1 MYCKYCN
8 RLLPDDMFYF
18 RKDTKR
24 REKMCLDCKSMYQK
38 EYQIKNKDRIN
49 QKRREERKKEKVIED
64 KIYKNKI
71 NQTIGGC
78 KCYIQNHAKTG
89 EYHFNIVTTDGEVL
103 KTNSF
108 DDFLSF
114 INKYKNLG

>member
-1 MYCKYCN
+1 MICKKCN
-8 RLLPDDMFYF
+8 RDLPDEFFYF
-18 RKDTKR
+18 RKNVGR
-24 REKMCLDCKSMYQK
+24 YESMCKECVRKYQK
-38 EYQIKNKDRIN
+38 EHRRKNI
-49 QKRREERKKEKVIED
+49 EKVRAYWRDYWYQRRNINIITE
-64 KIYKNKI
+64 INKAKFVL
-71 NQTIGGC
+71 GGC

-108 DDFLSF
+108 SDFLSF